1 MRAHRHFEGL
11 LEFIM
16 SSFAIGRDAR
26 LSRMIDAMA
35 RAVVRLLLGVSG
47 LLLCS
52 SSCLAGGLPP
62 LYEDF
67 IASTLAPTQD
77 FAILYPLYGNDNTS
91 YSQNYTYSSSGW
103 SNSISSMYENQL
115 YSLTYTGNYI
125 SSSNAVTWAGSG
137 SYGTSPISTSGS
149 LTFSQTQDMFAL
161 SMSGMIDGEKY
172 QMSSTYMYNYTP
184 SSATYL
190 TYSGGGS
197 ASLDG
202 QLAGTFTNFEE
213 MTLSGQVIQSSEI
226 WNTSGNRFSGNY
238 SIVINSPP
246 ILPAPEIDPG
256 SMAGALTLLVGG
268 VLTLTGGRRRQS
280 LRLASCGAW

>member
-1 MRAHRHFEGL
+1 MRAHRHFESL

-26 LSRMIDAMA
+26 FSRTIDAMA

-77 FAILYPLYGNDNTS
+77 FSVLYPLYGYDSASYIQNDAYGST
-91 YSQNYTYSSSGW
+91 GW
-103 SNSISSMYENQL
+103 SNSISSIYANQQYL
-115 YSLTYTGNYI
+115 LTYKGIYN
-125 SSSNAVTWAGSG
+125 SNSNAVTWTGSG
-137 SYGTSPISTSGS
+137 SYGASLVTTSGTLDFNFPTNMFTVS
-149 LTFSQTQDMFAL
+149 LF
-161 SMSGMIDGEKY
+161 GMIGDQNY
-172 QMSSTYMYNYTP
+172 QMTATFEYVYNTNDP
-184 SSATYL
+184 THF
-190 TYSGGGS
+190 TYSGSGN
-197 ASLDG
+197 ANLDG
-202 QLAGTFTNFEE
+202 LLTGTFTISEE
-213 MTLSGQVIQSSEI
+213 MTSGVQQLQSNEN
-226 WNTSGNRFSGNY
+226 WDELR

-246 ILPAPEIDPG
+246 ILPSPEIDPG

-268 VLTLTGGRRRQS
+268 VLTLTGRRGRQS
-280 LRLASCGAW
+280 LSLASCGAW

>member
-1 MRAHRHFEGL
+1 MRSHRHFEGL

-16 SSFAIGRDAR
+16 SSFAIGRDACF
-26 LSRMIDAMA
+26 SRTIDAMA
-35 RAVVRLLLGVSG
+35 RAVVRLLFGAFG

-103 SNSISSMYENQL
+103 SNSISSMYANQPYAL
-115 YSLTYTGNYI
+115 AYQGNYI

-137 SYGTSPISTSGS
+137 SYGASLISTSGS
-149 LTFSQTQDMFAL
+149 LTFSNTNDTFNL
-161 SMSGMIDGEKY
+161 SLSGMIGGSKY
-172 QMSSTYMYNYTP
+172 QMIATYTYIYNPASS
-184 SSATYL
+184 TYL
-190 TYSGGGS
+190 TYSGSGN

-202 QLAGTFTNFEE
+202 ELAGTFTNSEE
-213 MTLSGQVIQSSEI
+213 MTLSGQVIESIEN
-226 WNTSGNRFSGNY
+226 WNTPGDRFSGNY